1 MRAILPSILCCA
13 LVAACHDSAPPT
25 APLQSPTPDAPRLSL
40 IATGVTDLG
49 TLGRQFADARDINDF
64 GQIVGV
70 NNAPASYTV
79 GYLWFNGA
87 TTEFSGDGESAR
99 AEGINNL
106 GRIVG
111 TIGSRAVVWENGT
124 PTQLGGLTAGGS
136 ATAYAINERGQ
147 IVGYAKNAASN
158 THAVVW
164 VNSVPTDLGTLGG
177 PSSTAFDINEA
188 GQIVG
193 DSEDAA
199 GQVRPVLWVN
209 GAPIDLGTLGGA
221 HGIASGIN
229 DLGQIVGFSQTTA
242 GNVFHATLW
251 QNGAAIDLGTL
262 GGTVDSYA
270 SDVNHLGQ
278 IVGWSTDAA
287 GASHA
292 VLWMDGS
299 IYELGGVPGATEATA
314 IAINDLGEVVGSTS
328 DFNHVVRWQ
337 VVLRA
342 AIDAVPGDAANA
354 IKLAGAGTVNV
365 TVFGSRYFDAAQID
379 ARTVTLGNED
389 GSDTPAARK
398 KTGQSTA
405 TLRDVNRDGYAD
417 LSLEFDKKQMTTLGD
432 LSASTTKLVL
442 LGSRLD
448 GRRVRGVDRVTVQ

>member
-13 LVAACHDSAPPT
+13 FVAGCHDSAPPT
-25 APLQSPTPDAPRLSL
+25 APLQSPSPDAPRLSV

-49 TLGRQFADARDINDF
+49 TLGHQFADVRDINDF

-70 NNAPASYTV
+70 NNDAASYSV

-87 TTEFSGDGESAR
+87 TTEFSSAGESAR

-106 GRIVG
+106 GHIVG
-111 TIGSRAVVWENGT
+111 TSGLRAVTWENGRL
-124 PTQLGGLTAGGS
+124 TQLGGLTAGGT
-136 ATAYAINERGQ
+136 ATAYAINDRGQ
-147 IVGYAKNAASN
+147 IVGYARNASSDPR
-158 THAVVW
+158 AVVW

-199 GQVRPVLWVN
+199 GQVRPVLWAN
-209 GAPIDLGTLGGA
+209 GTPIDLGTLGGA

-229 DLGQIVGFSQTTA
+229 DLGQIVGFSQTGA
-242 GNVFHATLW
+242 GNVYHATLW
-251 QNGAAIDLGTL
+251 QNGTATDLGTV
-262 GGTVDSYA
+262 GGMLESYA

-278 IVGWSTDAA
+278 IVGHSTDAS
-287 GASHA
+287 GAPHA
-292 VLWMDGS
+292 TLWMDGS
-299 IYELGGVPGATEATA
+299 IYELGGVPGAATA
-314 IAINDLGEVVGSTS
+314 TAVAINDLGEVVGSTA
-328 DFNHVVRWQ
+328 DLDHVVRWQ

-342 AIDAVPGDAANA
+342 AIDAVPGDATNA
-354 IKLAGAGTVNV
+354 IRLAGAGTVNV

-379 ARTVTLGNED
+379 PRTVTLGNED

-417 LSLEFDKKQMTTLGD
+417 LSLEFDKKQMTSLGD

-442 LGSRLD
+442 LGARLD
-448 GRRVRGVDRVTVQ
+448 GRRVRGVDKVTVQ